1 MDSCCYTDVALV
13 GMNNEE
19 VATRLRGRAGTSVTL
34 KVRRAVNVS
43 VLHQFPCIF
52 LYECRK
58 IECPKFLCLGIV
70 DCIDN
75 CEINFESRRIESC
88 LDLIQT

>member
-1 MDSCCYTDVALV
+1 MDSCCSTDVALA

-43 VLHQFPCIF
+43 VLHQFPFSIF
-52 LYECRK
+52 KGFRILNVRD
-58 IECPKFLCLGIV
+58 KFSVCG
-70 DCIDN
+70 
-75 CEINFESRRIESC
+75 
-88 LDLIQT
+88 